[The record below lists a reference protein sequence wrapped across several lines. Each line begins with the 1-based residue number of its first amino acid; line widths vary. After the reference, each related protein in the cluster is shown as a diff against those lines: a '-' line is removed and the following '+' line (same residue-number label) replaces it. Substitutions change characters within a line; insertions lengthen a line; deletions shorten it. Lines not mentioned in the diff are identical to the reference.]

1 MTYTHLPKKKSPIN
15 ILLIPILFNFIQQ
28 IGSIKYKYNT
38 EFYSETMIQLRNW
51 IKEVENKNSWVEKRE
66 EGDTQK
72 EDLGIG
78 EELLH

>member
-1 MTYTHLPKKKSPIN
+1 M
-15 ILLIPILFNFIQQ
+15 LIPILFNFIQQ

-72 EDLGIG
+72 
-78 EELLH
+78 

>member
-72 EDLGIG
+72 
-78 EELLH
+78 